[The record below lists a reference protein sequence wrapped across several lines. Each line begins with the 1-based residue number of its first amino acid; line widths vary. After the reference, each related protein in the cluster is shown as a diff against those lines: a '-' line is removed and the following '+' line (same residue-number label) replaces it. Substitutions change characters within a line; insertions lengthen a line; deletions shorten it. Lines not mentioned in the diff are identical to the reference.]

1 MLPSDSAT
9 TLSNRSFATGILR
22 RLLLSINQVTRSER
36 RRCPTCHKASSCDFS
51 SEESGRSVDEFGDH
65 TVGCKKMLSLR
76 TRLWHDPL
84 VQIWHSLA
92 KLAGLSCGSEVR
104 NLMLNSGKR
113 PDVVIFRDL
122 YNILTDVRTIA
133 GADSRYCSTAAQTP
147 GHGAAW
153 GAIQK
158 NAAWSELALSQ
169 GDTFFPLCS
178 EAGGRHGT
186 QALDLLELLTT

>member
-1 MLPSDSAT
+1 MPNLPQG
-9 TLSNRSFATGILR
+9 FFV
-22 RLLLSINQVTRSER
+22 RL
-36 RRCPTCHKASSCDFS
+36 S

-84 VQIWHSLA
+84 VQVWHSLA
-92 KLAGLSCGSEVR
+92 KLAGLPCGSEVR

-133 GADSRYCSTAAQTP
+133 GADSRYCSTAALTP

-178 EAGGRHGT
+178 EAGGRLGT
-186 QALDLLELLTT
+186 QALDLLELLASSAGGSQSTALLSRPTHFSFYTRLPFVVSPF